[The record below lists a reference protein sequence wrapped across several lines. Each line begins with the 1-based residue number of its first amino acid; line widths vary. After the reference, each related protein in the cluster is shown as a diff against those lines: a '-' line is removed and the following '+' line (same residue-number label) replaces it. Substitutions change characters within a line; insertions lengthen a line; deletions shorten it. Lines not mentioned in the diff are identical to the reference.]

1 MGGFKK
7 RPLQLAIVSIL
18 ALLTGGLFI
27 GMNLFYNGGV
37 LSAPLD
43 DVFIH
48 LQYGRQIGEGQWFS
62 YNDGDPVST
71 GASSFLYVL
80 ILGAARFVGFD
91 GNALLGFAL
100 FLGVALLVVTAVLG
114 RELGRRLCCE
124 SAGTWAGVL
133 ISTNGIFLWGATGGM
148 EISLLAALFL
158 GTLVAFVHELSTRR
172 FILAPVL
179 GALTAL
185 TRMEGLIF
193 AGVIVAVILVTLLLD
208 LRNRRLSPV
217 GFLKAAPLAMLPVF
231 AGALLLLFYKLVT
244 GTSSAN
250 GMLAKSLLKEPAFYP
265 TEFVQ
270 QSISNLTE
278 ASLQLLMGFKNGN
291 FLFPGAL
298 LFCVVGLVYLVSRD
312 ARSRTFAVAAGVAL
326 ALSVSSIAT
335 LSTWDWNHY
344 RYFLPFFPLILVFA
358 VIGFYALGPRESS
371 WLPFALAGFALLFS
385 LIGLP
390 KWAIVMGGNSSQIHE
405 QQVSIGHWI
414 KDDLPPDARVGINDA
429 GAVRYYGG
437 HPTVDLIGL
446 TTNDLA
452 LPTRNGMGSLYEA
465 LERMP
470 ENERPD
476 YFSIYPSWLSGLE
489 PSGVFGR
496 EVKRFSLS
504 DRPNLPSIVGGNLVV
519 VYEANWRL
527 ANSGEAPV
535 APSGEVKDSLDVA
548 ELESEEEHGYE
559 MEFPQVGLKPDNV
572 LVREFYPNGK
582 EVVDA
587 GRSIPGTEKFTVN
600 NLEPGRPVEI
610 LMRTTGASF
619 DLDVK
624 AAGKEAGTW
633 NFQSPG
639 PGWHET
645 SFTVP
650 ADLVK
655 SGELQ
660 VELQPP
666 KDTPLAKH
674 AAFHYWFLQR

>member
-1 MGGFKK
+1 MTK

-48 LQYGRQIGEGQWFS
+48 LQYARQIGEGRWFS
-62 YNDGDPVST
+62 YNNGDPVST

-80 ILGAARFVGFD
+80 ILGVARFVGFD
-91 GNALLGFAL
+91 GNALLGFAM

-114 RELGRRLCCE
+114 RELGRRLCGE
-124 SAGTWAGVL
+124 GAGTWAGIL
-133 ISTNGIFLWGATGGM
+133 IATNGIFLWGATGGM
-148 EISLLAALFL
+148 EISLLAALFM
-158 GTLVAFVHELSTRR
+158 GTLAAFAHELSTRR
-172 FILAPVL
+172 FILTPVL

-208 LRNRRLSPV
+208 LRKRLLSPV

-231 AGALLLLFYKLVT
+231 AGALLLLFYRLVT

-250 GMLAKSLLKEPAFYP
+250 GMLAKSLLYEPVFYP

-270 QSISNLTE
+270 KSISNLTK
-278 ASLQLLMGFKNGN
+278 ASLQILMGFGNGN

-298 LFCVVGLVYLVSRD
+298 LFCVIGLVYLAFRD
-312 ARSRTFAVAAGVAL
+312 ARSRAFAVAAGVAL

-335 LSTWDWNHY
+335 LSTWDWNNY
-344 RYFLPFFPLILVFA
+344 RYFLPFFPPILVFA
-358 VIGFYALGPRESS
+358 VIGFYALRSRELP
-371 WLPFALAGFALLFS
+371 WLPVALAGFALLFS
-385 LIGLP
+385 LLSLP
-390 KWAIVMGGNSSQIHE
+390 KWAIVMGGNSSQIQE

-414 KDDLPPDARVGINDA
+414 KGNLPPGARVGINDA

-446 TTNDLA
+446 TTNGLA

-465 LERMP
+465 LEKMP
-470 ENERPD
+470 ENKRPD
-476 YFSIYPSWLSGLE
+476 YFSVYPSWLSGLQ

-496 EVKRFSLS
+496 EVRRFSLS
-504 DRPNLPSIVGGNLVV
+504 SRPNLPSIVGGNLVV
-519 VYEANWRL
+519 IYKANWRL
-527 ANSGEAPV
+527 ANSGENPV
-535 APSGEVKDSLDVA
+535 ETKGRIKDSLDVA
-548 ELESEEEHGYE
+548 ELKSEAEHGYE
-559 MEFPQVGLKPDNV
+559 MKFPQIGLKPDNA

-587 GRSIPGTEKFTVN
+587 GRVVPGTEKFTVK

-610 LMRTTGASF
+610 SMRTTGASF
-619 DLDVK
+619 DLNVMAD
-624 AAGKEAGTW
+624 GKQAGTW
-633 NFQSPG
+633 SFQSPG
-639 PGWHET
+639 SGWHET
-645 SFTVP
+645 SFAVP

-655 SGELQ
+655 SGKLR
-660 VELQPP
+660 VELRPP
-666 KDTPLAKH
+666 KDTPLANH
-674 AAFHYWFLQR
+674 TAFHYWFIQK

>member
-1 MGGFKK
+1 MTK

-80 ILGAARFVGFD
+80 ILGAARFIGFD
-91 GNALLGFAL
+91 GNALLGFAM

-114 RELGRRLCCE
+114 RELGRRLCGE
-124 SAGTWAGVL
+124 GAGTWAGVL
-133 ISTNGIFLWGATGGM
+133 IATNGIFLWGATGGM

-158 GTLVAFVHELSTRR
+158 GTLVAFAHELSTRR
-172 FILAPVL
+172 FILTPVL

-193 AGVIVAVILVTLLLD
+193 AGVIVAVTLVTLLLD
-208 LRNRRLSPV
+208 LRKRRLSPV

-231 AGALLLLFYKLVT
+231 AGALLLLFYRLVT
-244 GTSSAN
+244 GTGSAN
-250 GMLAKSLLKEPAFYP
+250 GMLAKSLLYEPASYP

-270 QSISNLTE
+270 KSISNLTK
-278 ASLQLLMGFKNGN
+278 ASLQILMGFGNGN

-298 LFCVVGLVYLVSRD
+298 LFCVLGLVYLASRNV
-312 ARSRTFAVAAGVAL
+312 RSRTFAVAAGVAL
-326 ALSVSSIAT
+326 ALSVASIAT
-335 LSTWDWNHY
+335 LSTWDWNNY

-358 VIGFYALGPRESS
+358 VIGFYALRSRELP
-371 WLPFALAGFALLFS
+371 WLPVALAGFALLFS
-385 LIGLP
+385 LIGIP
-390 KWAIVMGGNSSQIHE
+390 KWAIVMGGNSSQIQE

-414 KDDLPPDARVGINDA
+414 KNNLPPGARVGINDA

-446 TTNDLA
+446 TTNGLA

-476 YFSIYPSWLSGLE
+476 YFSVYPSWLSGLQ
-489 PSGVFGR
+489 PSGIFGR
-496 EVKRFSLS
+496 EVKQFSLS
-504 DRPNLPSIVGGNLVV
+504 SRPNLPSIVGGNLVV
-519 VYEANWRL
+519 IYKANWRL
-527 ANSGEAPV
+527 VNSGESPV
-535 APSGEVKDSLDVA
+535 ETGGKIKDSLDVA
-548 ELESEEEHGYE
+548 ELKSEAGHGYE
-559 MEFPQVGLKPDNV
+559 MKFPQIGLKPDNA

-587 GRSIPGTEKFTVN
+587 GRVVPGTEKFTVK

-610 LMRTTGASF
+610 SMRTTGASF
-619 DLDVK
+619 DLNVMAD
-624 AAGKEAGTW
+624 GKQAGTW

-639 PGWHET
+639 SGWHET

-655 SGELQ
+655 SGKLQ
-660 VELQPP
+660 VELRPP
-666 KDTPLAKH
+666 KDTPLANH
-674 AAFHYWFLQR
+674 TAFHYWFIQR